1 MTGASALRAVVVG
14 AGWAGEGHTRALQS
28 CGAEVVAICARQPAA
43 VRAAAER
50 LGVRHAS
57 TDWRDT
63 IVSLK
68 PDIVTLATPATL
80 RREVVALAADLGC
93 HLLSEKPLA
102 VNAAEAEAIYR
113 LAEGAGVRHA
123 YAATHRY
130 DPSVAWLVE
139 LLRSGAI
146 GPLQHIG
153 YTVEA
158 SHTGPLTPWTWADS
172 LALGGGSLNNAFP
185 HMLGILATVCG
196 GKLARAVG
204 EARVL
209 RRRAPVIPELHDFRQ
224 RGSRTPTPVEA
235 ERLEWLPCDADRAFS
250 ALLEFATPDGPLP
263 VTVILNQGAVAD
275 PANGLRLTGADD
287 VLIASGVFSFAV
299 SRLRPGQPPEPLP
312 VPQRLL
318 DAVPQVGD
326 EFQNKWCALAR
337 DFVASIEGAPHPPYL
352 TFRDGWRYQAA
363 IDAIR
368 AGTGWCP
375 LPG

>member
-1 MTGASALRAVVVG
+1 MASGLRAVVVG

-28 CGAEVVAICARQPAA
+28 CGVEVVAICARQPAA
-43 VRAAAER
+43 VQAAADR

-57 TDWRDT
+57 TDWRET
-63 IVSLK
+63 IAGVK

-80 RREVVALAADLGC
+80 RREVVALAVGLGC

-102 VNAAEAEAIYR
+102 VDAVEAEAVYR
-113 LAEGAGVRHA
+113 LAQGAGVKHA

-139 LLRSGAI
+139 LLRSAVI
-146 GPLQHIG
+146 GPLQHIS
-153 YTVEA
+153 YTVQA
-158 SHTGPLTPWTWADS
+158 SHTGPLTPWSWADS

-185 HMLGILATVCG
+185 HMLGILATLG
-196 GKLARAVG
+196 GGQLVRAVG

-209 RRRAPVIPELHDFRQ
+209 RRRAPVVPELHDFRQ
-224 RGSRTPTPVEA
+224 RGSRTPTPAEA
-235 ERLEWLPCDADRAFS
+235 ERLEWLPCDADRAFT
-250 ALLEFATPDGPLP
+250 ALLEFAAPDGPLP
-263 VTVILNQGAVAD
+263 ATVILNQGVAVAD
-275 PANGLRLTGADD
+275 PANGLRLTGADGT
-287 VLIASGVFSFAV
+287 LLASGVFSFAV